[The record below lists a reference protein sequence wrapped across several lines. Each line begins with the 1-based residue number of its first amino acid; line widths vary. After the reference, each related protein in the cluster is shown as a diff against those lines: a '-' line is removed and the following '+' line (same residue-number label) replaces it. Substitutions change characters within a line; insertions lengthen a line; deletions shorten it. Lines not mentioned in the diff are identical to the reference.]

1 MYFHQFP
8 IGGCSKSSQIR
19 KLAIKQKIWTYLQFG
34 RENHINKIK
43 AYFTE

>member
-19 KLAIKQKIWTYLQFG
+19 KLAIKQKIWTYSHFG